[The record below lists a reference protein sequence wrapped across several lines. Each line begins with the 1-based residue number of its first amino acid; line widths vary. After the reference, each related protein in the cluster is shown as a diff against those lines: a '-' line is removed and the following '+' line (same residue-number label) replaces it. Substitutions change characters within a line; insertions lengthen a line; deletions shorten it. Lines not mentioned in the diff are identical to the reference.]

1 MIPYGRQWIDE
12 ADIQAVVETLR
23 SDWLTQGPAV
33 GKLEAALAELCRVPH
48 AVAVNS
54 ATSALHIACLAI
66 GVCPGDVVWTVPNTF
81 VASANCARLCGAEV
95 DFVDIDPRTYN
106 IDVHALER
114 KLIAA
119 QAGGRL
125 PKAVI
130 PVHFSGRAPDQQAI
144 WLLAQ
149 QYGFKVIED
158 ASHSVGA
165 THKGEPVGSC
175 RWSDIAVF
183 SFHPVKIVTTAE
195 GGVAT
200 TRNPELAG
208 RMERLRSHGITK
220 DRRLMSNKDEGG
232 WYYEQIELGLNYR
245 LTDLQAALGLSQL
258 RRLDEFLGRRRE
270 LVARYDRLLAELPV
284 QRPLLDV
291 LNESAWHLYVIRIDA
306 ERAGRTRRQAYDAMR
321 AAGIGVQVHYLPVH
335 LQPYYRALGFKP
347 GHCPQAERYS
357 EEALS
362 LPLYPALTDTEQ
374 DRVAEALRA
383 SLCRDRSPAR
393 LC

>member
-1 MIPYGRQWIDE
+1 MIPYGRQWIDD

-33 GKLEAALAELCRVPH
+33 GKLESAIADLCHVPH

-66 GVCPGDVVWTVPNTF
+66 GAGPGDVVWTVPNTF
-81 VASANCARLCGAEV
+81 VASANCARLCGADV

-106 IDVHALER
+106 ISLPALEQ
-114 KLIAA
+114 KLRESRAA
-119 QAGGRL
+119 GRV

-130 PVHFSGRAPDQQAI
+130 PVHFSGRAPDQEAI
-144 WLLAQ
+144 WKLAED
-149 QYGFKVIED
+149 YGFRVIED

-165 THKGEPVGSC
+165 THTGEPVGSC

-195 GGVAT
+195 GGLAT
-200 TRNPELAG
+200 TRDAAFAE
-208 RMERLRSHGITK
+208 RMARLRTHGITK
-220 DRRLMSNKDEGG
+220 DQQLLSRKDEGG

-245 LTDLQAALGLSQL
+245 LTDMQAALGLSQL
-258 RRLDEFLGRRRE
+258 RRLGAFLSRRRE

-284 QRPLLDV
+284 TRPLIDV
-291 LNESAWHLYVIRIDA
+291 LDDSAWHLYVIRIDA
-306 ERAGRTRRQAYDAMR
+306 QRAGKTRRQVYDAMR
-321 AAGIGVQVHYLPVH
+321 AAGIGVQVHYIPVH

-347 GHCPQAERYS
+347 GHCPEAERYS

-362 LPLYPALTDTEQ
+362 LPLYPAMSDAEQ
-374 DRVAEALRA
+374 DQVVEALKA
-383 SLCRDRSPAR
+383 SPR
-393 LC
+393 

>member
-1 MIPYGRQWIDE
+1 VIPYGRQWIDD
-12 ADIQAVVETLR
+12 ADIQAVVDTLR
-23 SDWLTQGPAV
+23 SDWLTQGPAI
-33 GKLEAALAELCRVPH
+33 GRLEAALAELCHAPH

-66 GVCPGDVVWTVPNTF
+66 GAGPGDVVWTVQNTF
-81 VASANCARLCGAEV
+81 VASANCARLCGADV

-106 IDVHALER
+106 IDERALEQ
-114 KLIAA
+114 KLIDAKSA
-119 QAGGRL
+119 GRL

-130 PVHFSGRAPDQQAI
+130 PVHFSGRAPAQETI

-165 THKGEPVGSC
+165 THNGEPVGSC

-195 GGVAT
+195 GGLAT
-200 TRNPELAG
+200 TRDADLAD
-208 RMERLRSHGITK
+208 RMARLRTHGVTK
-220 DRRLMSNKDEGG
+220 DDRLLTRKDEGG

-245 LTDLQAALGLSQL
+245 LTDLQAALGLSQM
-258 RRLDEFLGRRRE
+258 RRLGEFLRRRRE
-270 LVARYDRLLAELPV
+270 LVARYDRLLADVPV
-284 QRPLLDV
+284 QPPLIDV
-291 LNESAWHLYVIRIDA
+291 LDESAWHLYVIRI
-306 ERAGRTRRQAYDAMR
+306 EPKRSGRTRREVYDAMR
-321 AAGIGVQVHYLPVH
+321 TAGIGVQVHYIPVH

-347 GHCPQAERYS
+347 GDCPEAERYS

-362 LPLYPALTDTEQ
+362 LPLYPAMSDADQ
-374 DRVAEALRA
+374 DQVVEALKK
-383 SLCRDRSPAR
+383 SLR
-393 LC
+393 